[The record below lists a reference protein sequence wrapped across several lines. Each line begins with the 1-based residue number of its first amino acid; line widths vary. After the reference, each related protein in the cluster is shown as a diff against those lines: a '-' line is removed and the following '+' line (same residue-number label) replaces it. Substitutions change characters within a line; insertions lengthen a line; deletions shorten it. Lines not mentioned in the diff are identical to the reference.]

1 MRRIAKD
8 QRARIRLT
16 LNGRAL
22 SAEAEP
28 RMLLSDFL
36 RHSLGAT
43 GTHVGCEHG
52 VCGCC
57 TVLLDGAAVRS
68 CLTLAVQAEGRDV
81 RTVESL
87 AAPDGT
93 LNPLQQAFQNHH
105 ALQCG
110 FCTPGILM
118 SFTDY
123 LEAQSAA
130 VRGGHPRGLERTSVP
145 LYRLCRHRVRAL
157 EAAGH
162 QQSSE
167 PTEQVMNKQQTK
179 QDTKQPAKQVYREL
193 VTINGKN
200 VVLAHN
206 EPPVINAGVLEY
218 AEIFRMFN
226 IFDEKFSPTN
236 IDKADGTPL
245 RLYTSDRV
253 KVDVSKRR
261 KHDMGFWHR
270 NIDAHEIIFCVKGA
284 LKWETEMGV
293 KIMHPGDML
302 FIPKGIGHRSML
314 CEDSTDDNVLI
325 ELKIADELTYV
336 GDNK

>member
-1 MRRIAKD
+1 MNEQTKKD
-8 QRARIRLT
+8 
-16 LNGRAL
+16 
-22 SAEAEP
+22 
-28 RMLLSDFL
+28 
-36 RHSLGAT
+36 
-43 GTHVGCEHG
+43 
-52 VCGCC
+52 
-57 TVLLDGAAVRS
+57 AA
-68 CLTLAVQAEGRDV
+68 
-81 RTVESL
+81 
-87 AAPDGT
+87 
-93 LNPLQQAFQNHH
+93 QQAK
-105 ALQCG
+105 
-110 FCTPGILM
+110 P
-118 SFTDY
+118 
-123 LEAQSAA
+123 
-130 VRGGHPRGLERTSVP
+130 
-145 LYRLCRHRVRAL
+145 
-157 EAAGH
+157 
-162 QQSSE
+162 
-167 PTEQVMNKQQTK
+167 
-179 QDTKQPAKQVYREL
+179 VYREL

-206 EPPVINAGVLEY
+206 EPPVINAGVLEM

-226 IFDEKFSPTN
+226 ISDEKFSPSN

-245 RLYTSDRV
+245 RLYTSDKV

-336 GDNK
+336 GEERSKAKRANCRSCHCRYRLADRRRFRPPHHPRCGDCRAGRQDRGGRQVGGDRQGLHRQEDGQRPQRGGDTGLRRLPSAFVVPAL

>member
-1 MRRIAKD
+1 MNEQAKKD
-8 QRARIRLT
+8 
-16 LNGRAL
+16 
-22 SAEAEP
+22 
-28 RMLLSDFL
+28 
-36 RHSLGAT
+36 
-43 GTHVGCEHG
+43 
-52 VCGCC
+52 
-57 TVLLDGAAVRS
+57 AA
-68 CLTLAVQAEGRDV
+68 
-81 RTVESL
+81 
-87 AAPDGT
+87 
-93 LNPLQQAFQNHH
+93 QQAK
-105 ALQCG
+105 
-110 FCTPGILM
+110 P
-118 SFTDY
+118 
-123 LEAQSAA
+123 
-130 VRGGHPRGLERTSVP
+130 
-145 LYRLCRHRVRAL
+145 
-157 EAAGH
+157 
-162 QQSSE
+162 
-167 PTEQVMNKQQTK
+167 
-179 QDTKQPAKQVYREL
+179 VYREL

-206 EPPVINAGVLEY
+206 EPPVVNAGVLEM

-226 IFDEKFSPTN
+226 IFDEKFSPSN

-245 RLYTSDRV
+245 RLYTSNGC

-336 GDNK
+336 GEDHKK